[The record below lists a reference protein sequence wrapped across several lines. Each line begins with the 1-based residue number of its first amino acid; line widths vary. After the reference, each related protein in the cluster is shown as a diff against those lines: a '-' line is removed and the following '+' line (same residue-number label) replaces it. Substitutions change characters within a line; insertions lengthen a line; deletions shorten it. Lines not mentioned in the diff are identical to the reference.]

1 MWRTSSK
8 AECSVTYWRS
18 DEYIDAHR
26 REDVVEH
33 ADQSGVALASIVT
46 SVLFVNALSL
56 TGQRPFDVSLLIDD
70 KPLRFGVN
78 RLRDRYRDQ
87 GTLVEIVVP
96 PAPIR
101 IA

>member
-1 MWRTSSK
+1 
-8 AECSVTYWRS
+8 
-18 DEYIDAHR
+18 
-26 REDVVEH
+26 
-33 ADQSGVALASIVT
+33 
-46 SVLFVNALSL
+46 
-56 TGQRPFDVSLLIDD
+56 LIDD